1 MENLLFNMQ
10 AHQFVATIRGVL
22 ASETSDLQPLAVV
35 IEDAE
40 QEEIDD
46 IAALQTRL
54 SSTARSPNR
63 HVIILFGSSDLA
75 AAACA
80 VHEVQRW
87 P

>member
-46 IAALQTRL
+46 IAALQADQAELNGEISKQARDHTFRL
-54 SSTARSPNR
+54 K
-63 HVIILFGSSDLA
+63 
-75 AAACA
+75 
-80 VHEVQRW
+80 
-87 P
+87 